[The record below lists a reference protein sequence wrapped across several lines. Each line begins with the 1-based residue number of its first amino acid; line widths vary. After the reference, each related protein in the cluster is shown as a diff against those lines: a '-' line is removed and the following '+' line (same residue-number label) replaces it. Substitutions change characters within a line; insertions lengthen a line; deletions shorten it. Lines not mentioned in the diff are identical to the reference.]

1 MKNAQE
7 ANHDLKLIVV
17 CSERFKNDGVNIE
30 EIQKCPEML
39 IELLKKTFRTFDI

>member
-7 ANHDLKLIVV
+7 ANHVLKLIVV

-39 IELLKKTFRTFDI
+39 IELLKNVQNF